1 MLVTMVNWRHATRPI
16 LPPKNI
22 ALRYCGIEDSYRPIK
37 ILPLIHLLRVD
48 TVPAETS
55 IKREKSQGNTRMT
68 TVDRPFAD
76 SSGTAGILDRERII
90 ATAGFNRWLVPPAA
104 LCIHLCIGM
113 AYGFS
118 VFWLPLSRAI
128 GLTASKTCPDISLA
142 QELFTTT
149 CDWRVASLGWMY
161 TLFFVVLGVAA
172 ALWGGWLE
180 RVGPRK
186 AGVVAALCWCGGLVL
201 GAIGVYIHQLWLM
214 WLGAGVIGGV
224 GLGLGYIS
232 PVSTLVKW
240 FPDRRGM
247 ATGMAI
253 MGFGGGAMIGAPLA
267 NLLMNYFKT
276 PTDVGVWQTFLAM
289 AAIYF
294 FFMMVGAFRYR
305 IPPAGWR
312 PDGWTPPSE
321 NKSMITQHHV
331 HLKDAHKTPQFW
343 LIWWVLCLNV
353 SAGIGVIGMASPML
367 QEIFAGGLIGLPEV
381 KFNALSADQ
390 RVAIA
395 AIAAGFAGLLS
406 LFNIGGR
413 FFWASLS
420 DYIGRKRTYYTFFIL
435 GIICYLLMP
444 WSANIGSKAIFV
456 GAVCIILSM
465 YGGGF
470 ATVPAYLADMFGTQF
485 VGAIHGR
492 LLTAWSTAGII
503 GPVVVN
509 YIREA
514 QLAAGVPRDHLYDYT
529 LYILAGM
536 LVIGLICNFL
546 IKPVNPKWYMSAQ
559 EVAKLQ
565 AASAKTT
572 VSTGSHGIGFGGLD
586 AKAAIFWAFVGIPL
600 AWGVWITL
608 ISAAKIF

>member
-1 MLVTMVNWRHATRPI
+1 
-16 LPPKNI
+16 
-22 ALRYCGIEDSYRPIK
+22 
-37 ILPLIHLLRVD
+37 
-48 TVPAETS
+48 
-55 IKREKSQGNTRMT
+55 MT
-68 TVDRPFAD
+68 TVAGT
-76 SSGTAGILDRERII
+76 SGLAGTGLGLLDRERII
-90 ATAGFNRWLVPPAA
+90 AKAGFNRWLVPPAA

-118 VFWLPLSRAI
+118 VFWLPLSRALGI
-128 GLTASKTCPDISLA
+128 TAPKACPDISLF

-149 CDWRVASLGWMY
+149 CDWRIASMGWMY
-161 TLFFVVLGVAA
+161 TLFFFVLGVSA

-186 AGVVAALCWCGGLVL
+186 AGVVAAFCWAGGLVL
-201 GAIGVYIHQLWLM
+201 GAIGIYVHQLWLM
-214 WLGAGVIGGV
+214 WLGSGVIGGI

-267 NLLMNYFKT
+267 NLLMNYFKS
-276 PTDVGVWQTFLAM
+276 PTSVGAWQTFLAM
-289 AAIYF
+289 GAIYF

-305 IPPAGWR
+305 LPPAGWR
-312 PDGWTPPSE
+312 PEGWTPPSE
-321 NKSMITQHHV
+321 TKTMITQHQV
-331 HLKDAHKTPQFW
+331 HLRDAHKTPQFW

-367 QEIFAGGLIGLPEV
+367 QEIFGGKLIGHPELG
-381 KFNALSADQ
+381 FTALSADQ
-390 RVAIA
+390 KVAIA

-420 DYIGRKRTYYTFFIL
+420 DYIGRKNTYFVFFVL
-435 GIICYLLMP
+435 GIALYA
-444 WSANIGSKAIFV
+444 SAPFFAQIGSKLLFV
-456 GAVCIILSM
+456 GAFCIILSM

-514 QLAAGVPRDHLYDYT
+514 QLAAGVPRAQLYDFT
-529 LYILAGM
+529 MYILCGM
-536 LVIGLICNFL
+536 LIIGLICNFL
-546 IKPVNPKWYMSAQ
+546 VKPVNSKWYMSEE

-565 AASAKTT
+565 AAGAKSAAG
-572 VSTGSHGIGFGGLD
+572 VPSSSFGIGKGDLD
-586 AKAAIFWAFVGIPL
+586 WKAAVFWAFVGIPL

-608 ISAAKIF
+608 KTAAVLFQ

>member
-1 MLVTMVNWRHATRPI
+1 
-16 LPPKNI
+16 
-22 ALRYCGIEDSYRPIK
+22 
-37 ILPLIHLLRVD
+37 
-48 TVPAETS
+48 
-55 IKREKSQGNTRMT
+55 MT
-68 TVDRPFAD
+68 AIDQRLTDMGD
-76 SSGTAGILDRERII
+76 IAGILDRERII
-90 ATAGFNRWLVPPAA
+90 AAAGFNRWLVPPAA

-118 VFWLPLSRAI
+118 VFWLPLSRALGI
-128 GLTASKTCPDISLA
+128 TASKACPDMSLA

-149 CDWRVASLGWMY
+149 CDWRIASMGWMF
-161 TLFFVVLGVAA
+161 TLFFVVLGVSA

-186 AGVVAALCWCGGLVL
+186 AGVVAAVCWCGGLAL
-201 GAIGVYIHQLWLM
+201 GAIGIYVHQLWIM
-214 WLGAGVIGGV
+214 WLGSGVVGGI

-240 FPDRRGM
+240 FPAPRGPGD
-247 ATGMAI
+247 GMAI

-276 PTDVGVWQTFLAM
+276 STSVGAWQTFLAM
-289 AAIYF
+289 GAIYF

-305 IPPAGWR
+305 PPPAGWR

-321 NKSMITQHHV
+321 ARSMITQHQV

-367 QEIFAGGLIGLPEV
+367 QEIFAGKLIGHPELL
-381 KFNALSADQ
+381 FNSLDASQ
-390 RVAIA
+390 KVAIA

-420 DYIGRKRTYYTFFIL
+420 DYIGRKNTYYTFFIL

-444 WSANIGSKAIFV
+444 WSANAGSKAVFV

-470 ATVPAYLADMFGTQF
+470 ATVPASLAHMFCTQF

-514 QLAAGVPRDHLYDYT
+514 QLAAGVPRDQLYNT
-529 LYILAGM
+529 TMYILCAM
-536 LVIGLICNFL
+536 LIAGLICNYL
-546 IKPVNPKWYMSAQ
+546 IKPVDSKWHMNEA
-559 EVAKLQ
+559 EVARLQ
-565 AASAKTT
+565 SASAKTEAAIQH
-572 VSTGSHGIGFGGLD
+572 GSFGIGKGGFD
-586 AKAAIFWAFVGIPL
+586 ARAALFWAFVGVPL
-600 AWGVWITL
+600 AWGVYKTL
-608 ISAAKIF
+608 ESAVKIF

>member
-1 MLVTMVNWRHATRPI
+1 MAT
-16 LPPKNI
+16 
-22 ALRYCGIEDSYRPIK
+22 IESAGT
-37 ILPLIHLLRVD
+37 L
-48 TVPAETS
+48 
-55 IKREKSQGNTRMT
+55 
-68 TVDRPFAD
+68 
-76 SSGTAGILDRERII
+76 SGAGAGFLDRERTI

-128 GLTASKTCPDISLA
+128 GLTAPKACPDISLW

-149 CDWRVASLGWMY
+149 CDWKVASLGWMY
-161 TLFFVVLGVAA
+161 TLFFVVLGVSA

-180 RVGPRK
+180 RAGPRK
-186 AGVVAALCWCGGLVL
+186 AGFVAALCWCGGLLL
-201 GAIGVYIHQLWLM
+201 GALGIYLHQLWIM
-214 WLGAGVIGGV
+214 WLGSGVIGGV

-267 NLLMNYFKT
+267 NWLMDVFKS
-276 PTDVGVWQTFLAM
+276 PTSVGVWETFLTM
-289 AAIYF
+289 GIIYF
-294 FFMMVGAFRYR
+294 VFMMIGAFRYR
-305 IPPAGWR
+305 LPPTGWK
-312 PDGWTPPSE
+312 PEGWTPPSE
-321 NKSMITQHHV
+321 KKTMISEHHV
-331 HLKDAHKTPQFW
+331 HLDNAHKTPQFW

-367 QEIFAGGLIGLPEV
+367 QEIFAGKLIGLPDV
-381 KFNALSADQ
+381 GFNALNAAQ
-390 RVAIA
+390 KAQIA
-395 AIAAGFAGLLS
+395 GIAAGFAGLLS

-420 DYIGRKRTYYTFFIL
+420 DYIGRKNTYYTFFIL
-435 GIICYLLMP
+435 GIVLYALAPTFAAM
-444 WSANIGSKAIFV
+444 GSKLLFV
-456 GAVCIILSM
+456 LGFGIILSM

-509 YIREA
+509 YIREF
-514 QLAAGVPRDHLYDYT
+514 QLAAGVPRDQLYNT
-529 LYILAGM
+529 TMYILCAM
-536 LVIGLICNFL
+536 LIAGLICNYL
-546 IKPVNPKWYMSAQ
+546 IKPVDSKWYMSEA
-559 EVAKLQ
+559 EVTKLQ
-565 AASAKTT
+565 A
-572 VSTGSHGIGFGGLD
+572 STAGANAGQQSGSFGIGTGGLD
-586 AKAAIFWAFVGIPL
+586 AKAALFWAFVAIPL
-600 AWGVWITL
+600 AYGVYKTL
-608 ISAAKIF
+608 ESAVKIF

>member
-1 MLVTMVNWRHATRPI
+1 MGSWSAVAQRTTGSQTAASPI
-16 LPPKNI
+16 RGGLQ
-22 ALRYCGIEDSYRPIK
+22 G
-37 ILPLIHLLRVD
+37 
-48 TVPAETS
+48 ET
-55 IKREKSQGNTRMT
+55 TMT
-68 TVDRPFAD
+68 TI
-76 SSGTAGILDRERII
+76 SSAGSVSGAGAGFLDKERTI

-128 GLTASKTCPDISLA
+128 GLTAPKACPEMSLL

-149 CDWRVASLGWMY
+149 CDWKVASMGWMY
-161 TLFFVVLGVAA
+161 TLFFVVLGVSAA
-172 ALWGGWLE
+172 VWGGWLE

-186 AGVVAALCWCGGLVL
+186 AGFVAALCWAGGLVL
-201 GAIGVYIHQLWLM
+201 GAVGIYTHQLWLM
-214 WLGAGVIGGV
+214 WLGSGVIGGI

-276 PTDVGVWQTFLAM
+276 PTSVGVWQTFLVM
-289 AAIYF
+289 GIIYF
-294 FFMMVGAFRYR
+294 VFMSIGAFSYR
-305 IPPAGWR
+305 IAPPNWQ
-312 PDGWTPPSE
+312 PEGWTPPAKA
-321 NKSMITQHHV
+321 NAMISKNNV
-331 HLKDAHKTPQFW
+331 HLDNAHKTPQFW
-343 LIWWVLCLNV
+343 LIWWVLTLNV

-367 QEIFAGGLIGLPEV
+367 QEIFAGKLIGLPNV
-381 KFNALSADQ
+381 GFNALDASQKAT
-390 RVAIA
+390 IA
-395 AIAAGFAGLLS
+395 GIAAGFAGLLS

-420 DYIGRKRTYYTFFIL
+420 DKIGRKNTYYTFFIL
-435 GIICYLLMP
+435 GIVLYALAPTFAAM
-444 WSANIGSKAIFV
+444 GSKLLFV
-456 GAVCIILSM
+456 LGFGIILSM

-509 YIREA
+509 YIREF
-514 QLAAGVPRDHLYDYT
+514 QLAAGVPRDQLYNT
-529 LYILAGM
+529 TMYILCAM
-536 LVIGLICNFL
+536 LIAGLICNYL
-546 IKPVNPKWYMSAQ
+546 IKPVDPKWHMSAD

-565 AASAKTT
+565 AASA
-572 VSTGSHGIGFGGLD
+572 SASAGPSGSYGIGFGGLD
-586 AKAAIFWAFVGIPL
+586 GKAAMFWAFVGIPL
-600 AWGVWITL
+600 AWGVWKTL
-608 ISAAKIF
+608 ESAVKIF

>member
-1 MLVTMVNWRHATRPI
+1 
-16 LPPKNI
+16 
-22 ALRYCGIEDSYRPIK
+22 
-37 ILPLIHLLRVD
+37 
-48 TVPAETS
+48 
-55 IKREKSQGNTRMT
+55 MT
-68 TVDRPFAD
+68 TI
-76 SSGTAGILDRERII
+76 SSAGSIPGAGTGFLDKERTI

-118 VFWLPLSRAI
+118 VFWLPLSRAL
-128 GLTASKTCPDISLA
+128 GVSAPKACPDMTLV

-149 CDWRVASLGWMY
+149 CDWKVASMGWMY
-161 TLFFVVLGVAA
+161 TLFFVLLGVSAA
-172 ALWGGWLE
+172 IWGGWLE

-186 AGVVAALCWCGGLVL
+186 AGFVSALCWCGGLVL
-201 GAIGVYIHQLWLM
+201 GAIGIITHQLWLL
-214 WLGAGVIGGV
+214 WLGSGVIGGI

-267 NLLMNYFKT
+267 NLLMNYFKS
-276 PTDVGVWQTFLAM
+276 PTSVGAWETFIAM
-289 AAIYF
+289 GAIYF
-294 FFMMVGAFRYR
+294 VFMMIGAFRYR

-312 PDGWTPPSE
+312 PEGWTPPAKA
-321 NKSMITQHHV
+321 NAMISQNHV

-367 QEIFAGGLIGLPEV
+367 QEIFAGKLIGLPDV
-381 KFNALSADQ
+381 GFNQLDATQKAT
-390 RVAIA
+390 IA
-395 AIAAGFAGLLS
+395 GIAAGFAGLLS

-420 DYIGRKRTYYTFFIL
+420 DKMGRKNTYYTFFIL
-435 GIICYLLMP
+435 GIALYALAPTFAAM
-444 WSANIGSKAIFV
+444 GSKLLFV
-456 GAVCIILSM
+456 LGFGIILSM

-509 YIREA
+509 YIREF
-514 QLAAGVPRDHLYDYT
+514 QLAAGVPRDQLYNT
-529 LYILAGM
+529 TMYILCAM
-536 LVIGLICNFL
+536 LIAGLICNYL
-546 IKPVNPKWYMSAQ
+546 IKPVDAKWHMSEA
-559 EVAKLQ
+559 EVAKLL
-565 AASAKTT
+565 AATASAGA
-572 VSTGSHGIGFGGLD
+572 SGPSGSYGIGFGGLD
-586 AKAAIFWAFVGIPL
+586 VKAALFWAFVGIPL
-600 AWGVWITL
+600 AWGVWKTL
-608 ISAAKIF
+608 ESAVKIL

>member
-1 MLVTMVNWRHATRPI
+1 
-16 LPPKNI
+16 
-22 ALRYCGIEDSYRPIK
+22 
-37 ILPLIHLLRVD
+37 
-48 TVPAETS
+48 
-55 IKREKSQGNTRMT
+55 MT
-68 TVDRPFAD
+68 TIDQPLTGV
-76 SSGTAGILDRERII
+76 GGGLGILDHERII
-90 ATAGFNRWLVPPAA
+90 AIAGFNRWLVPPAA

-118 VFWLPLSRAI
+118 VFWLPLSRAL
-128 GLTASKTCPDISLA
+128 GLTASKACPEMSLA

-149 CDWRVASLGWMY
+149 CDWRVASMGWMF
-161 TLFFVVLGVAA
+161 TLFFVVLGVSA

-180 RVGPRK
+180 RAGPRK
-186 AGVVAALCWCGGLVL
+186 AGVVAACCWAGGLVL
-201 GAIGVYIHQLWLM
+201 GAIGVIAHQLWLL
-214 WLGAGVIGGV
+214 WLGPGIIGGI

-232 PVSTLVKW
+232 PVSTLIKW

-267 NLLMNYFKT
+267 DRLMNYFKT
-276 PTDVGVWQTFLAM
+276 ATDVGVWQTFLAM

-305 IPPAGWR
+305 LPPVGWR

-321 NKSMITQHHV
+321 TKTMITQHQV
-331 HLKDAHKTPQFW
+331 HLRDAHKTPQFW

-367 QEIFAGGLIGLPEV
+367 QEIFGGKLIGHPELG
-381 KFNALSADQ
+381 FSALSADQ
-390 RVAIA
+390 KVVIA

-420 DYIGRKRTYYTFFIL
+420 DYIGRKNTYYTFFVL

-444 WSANIGSKAIFV
+444 WSANAGSKVVFV

-536 LVIGLICNFL
+536 LVVGLICNL
-546 IKPVNPKWYMSAQ
+546 MIKPVAEKWYMSPE

-565 AASAKTT
+565 AAHAKSDAATPQ
-572 VSTGSHGIGFGGLD
+572 GSFGIGKGGFDLP
-586 AKAAIFWAFVGIPL
+586 AVIFWCFVGIPL

-608 ISAAKIF
+608 VSAAKILQ